1 MRNIY
6 KIVSLAM
13 DVIGRFA
20 AEFQSLKYYMQIPT
34 PYFKCRIE
42 ACTIDI

>member
-6 KIVSLAM
+6 KIVSLGKSLAM

-20 AEFQSLKYYMQIPT
+20 AEFQSL
-34 PYFKCRIE
+34 FKILY
-42 ACTIDI
+42 ANPNTVF